1 MPDARSRLTIAAAI
15 GYCAEAYFDGKP
27 VEYTEDLSVE
37 EVILEMEFKMPPK
50 IDIIDY
56 ISYDLLAINSEAKIS
71 LLHQARRKARLPSLP
86 KINKSWIVKPTIRAR
101 LPFH

>member
-27 VEYTEDLSVE
+27 SEYTEDLSVE
-37 EVILEMEFKMPPK
+37 EVLH
-50 IDIIDY
+50 
-56 ISYDLLAINSEAKIS
+56 DLLAINTAAKIS
-71 LLHQARRKARLPSLP
+71 LLYRARRKARLPSPP